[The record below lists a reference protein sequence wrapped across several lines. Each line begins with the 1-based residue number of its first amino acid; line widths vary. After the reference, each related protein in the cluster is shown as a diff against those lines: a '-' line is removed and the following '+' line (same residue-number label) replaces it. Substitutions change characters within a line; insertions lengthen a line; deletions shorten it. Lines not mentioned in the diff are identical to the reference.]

1 MTPAL
6 SVTGADLIRA
16 LRDVMPAID
25 DAVRQRAEERAAEL
39 AADGVT
45 TRVLRRGEGAY
56 AIEIAGASVADVPE
70 ELR

>member
-45 TRVLRRGEGAY
+45 TRVLRRNATRPGRHHIPRGA
-56 AIEIAGASVADVPE
+56 ALSRRD
-70 ELR
+70 